1 MSEGLTT
8 TNIMGQRSTI
18 ISSKKKNIPSFTT
31 CLLSSCSSFFSPEAE
46 GYRCTRGLRSV
57 SAGSHKH

>member
-18 ISSKKKNIPSFTT
+18 ISSKNKIFLVLLLASF
-31 CLLSSCSSFFSPEAE
+31 LLAALSSVLKLKGIDAL
-46 GYRCTRGLRSV
+46 GD
-57 SAGSHKH
+57 

>member
-18 ISSKKKNIPSFTT
+18 ISSKKKIFLVLLLASF
-31 CLLSSCSSFFSPEAE
+31 LLAALSSVLKLKGIDAH
-46 GYRCTRGLRSV
+46 GD
-57 SAGSHKH
+57 